1 MSSAAR
7 TDRLT
12 RNELLAMLGGL
23 LLAGGQFAPWYES
36 VSRLAAIAGHTG
48 LGVHSSWQV
57 HGVLRWVLLAVAVAP
72 FVLAYVV
79 VRDHELS
86 WPPGELTAVLAI
98 TAVGLVLYVGVV
110 DRPGDPPGQIE
121 LTWGWYVALA
131 GGVLMLVGAAL
142 RTGESGRPRKPP
154 GTI

>member
-1 MSSAAR
+1 ME
-7 TDRLT
+7 RLT

-23 LLAGGQFAPWYES
+23 LLAGGQFAPWYDS
-36 VSRLAAIAGHTG
+36 VSRLAEIAGFNG
-48 LGVHSSWQV
+48 LGAHSSWQV
-57 HGVLRWVLLAVAVAP
+57 HGLLRWVLLVVALAP

-121 LTWGWYVALA
+121 LAWGWYVALA
-131 GGVLMLVGAAL
+131 GSVLMLAGAAL
-142 RTGESGRPRKPP
+142 RSGQSERRRRPP
-154 GTI
+154 GTL